1 MLLPT
6 SPRKVA
12 RTTTCIVPT
21 LEEIQTQLTAFD
33 LFRVLADEP
42 HSFFLDSGVDAPSP
56 TKRGFRYAELGRY
69 SFVGSQPF
77 LIFRSKGTNLQLD
90 WGDQIEQRSGNPFD
104 VLREILNQFQ
114 SLPLPGS
121 LPFIGGV
128 GYLGYPLRCFVE
140 ELPTTTHDDL
150 NLPDCYFA
158 FYSTVV
164 AFDHLSNRVY
174 LCQSNASG
182 SVSNRYQQQV
192 DRLRSILLSKNH
204 FSQLCSEAFGF
215 QVSHLTK
222 SPIKSNFSKLDYLS
236 TVQRAKAYIAAGD
249 IYQVNLS
256 QRLSISNDLPPP
268 ELYTRL
274 RQFSPVP
281 YGAYLHCGDFHV
293 LGASPER
300 FLHFSPSS
308 RTVETRPIK
317 GTRPRGLTPE
327 LDRKLAAEL
336 LHSEKDLAE
345 LLMIVDLERNDLG
358 RVCEIAS
365 IHVPERVVLESYSN
379 IHHLVA
385 TIRGTLRRDADRID
399 LLKSCFPGGSITGAP
414 KIRAMELIDEL
425 EPINRGIYTG
435 AIGYFGFDGA
445 MDFNIAIR
453 TCILKERCAYFHV
466 GGGIVADSEPEAEY
480 QETLDKASSWIA
492 ALETNIK
499 HNA

>member
-1 MLLPT
+1 M
-6 SPRKVA
+6 
-12 RTTTCIVPT
+12 
-21 LEEIQTQLTAFD
+21 TAFD
-33 LFRVLADEP
+33 LFRLLADEP
-42 HSFFLDSGVDAPSP
+42 HSFFLDSGVEASSP
-56 TKRGFRYAELGRY
+56 AKRVPQGENPRRVGRCCYAELGRY
-69 SFVGSQPF
+69 SFIGSQPF
-77 LIFRSKGTNLQLD
+77 LIFRSKGTNLQLNWTD
-90 WGDQIEQRSGNPFD
+90 RVEQRSGNPFD
-104 VLREILNQFQ
+104 VLREILNRFQ
-114 SLPLPGS
+114 APSLPGD

-128 GYLGYPLRCFVE
+128 GYLGYPLRCFIE
-140 ELPTTTHDDL
+140 ELPTTTDDEL

-158 FYSTVV
+158 FYDTIV
-164 AFDHLSNRVY
+164 AFDHLSNQVY
-174 LCQSNASG
+174 LCQSNAGEDSA
-182 SVSNRYQQQV
+182 NRHQLLV
-192 DRLRSILLSKNH
+192 EKLRSLLQSENCHSQHLYEKFRFH
-204 FSQLCSEAFGF
+204 FSHFA
-215 QVSHLTK
+215 K
-222 SPIKSNFSKLDYLS
+222 SPIRSNFSKGDYLS
-236 TVQRAKAYIAAGD
+236 TVQRAKAYIASGD

-256 QRLSISNDLPPP
+256 QRLSISSDLPPA

-274 RQFSPVP
+274 RQLSPVP
-281 YGAYLHCGDFHV
+281 YGAYLHCDDFHV
-293 LGASPER
+293 LSASPER

-317 GTRPRGLTPE
+317 GTRPRGLTPA
-327 LDRKLAAEL
+327 LDRKLAIEL

-365 IHVPERVVLESYSN
+365 IHVPERVALESYSN

-425 EPINRGIYTG
+425 EPTNRSVYTG
-435 AIGYFGFDGA
+435 AIGYFGFDGT

-453 TCILKERCAYFHV
+453 TCLLKEGRAYFHV

-492 ALETNIK
+492 ALDKQGTI
-499 HNA
+499 

>member
-1 MLLPT
+1 M
-6 SPRKVA
+6 
-12 RTTTCIVPT
+12 
-21 LEEIQTQLTAFD
+21 TAFD
-33 LFRVLADEP
+33 LFRLLADEP
-42 HSFFLDSGVDAPSP
+42 HSFFLDSGMDAP
-56 TKRGFRYAELGRY
+56 RLGRY

-90 WGDQIEQRSGNPFD
+90 WGDRIEQRSGNPFD
-104 VLREILNQFQ
+104 ALREILNRFQ
-114 SLPLPGS
+114 SLPLPAD

-128 GYLGYPLRCFVE
+128 GYLGYPLRCFIE

-150 NLPDCYFA
+150 KLPDCYFA
-158 FYSTVV
+158 FYDAIV
-164 AFDHLSNRVY
+164 AFDHLSNHVY
-174 LCQSNASG
+174 LCRSDVGESYA
-182 SVSNRYQQQV
+182 NRHQQQV
-192 DRLRSILLSKNH
+192 QKLRSILQSETHCSQHRCEVFRCDFSH
-204 FSQLCSEAFGF
+204 F
-215 QVSHLTK
+215 TK
-222 SPIKSNFSKLDYLS
+222 YPIRSNFSKTDYLS
-236 TVQRAKAYIAAGD
+236 TVQRAKAYIASGD

-256 QRLSISNDLPPP
+256 QRLSTSTDLPPA
-268 ELYTRL
+268 ELYAHL
-274 RQFSPVP
+274 RQLSPVP

-293 LGASPER
+293 LSASPER

-327 LDRKLAAEL
+327 LDRKLAVEL

-365 IHVPERVVLESYSN
+365 IHVPERIALESYSN

-385 TIRGTLRRDADRID
+385 TVKGTLRRDADRID

-425 EPINRGIYTG
+425 ESTNRGVYTG
-435 AIGYFGFDGA
+435 AIGYFGFDGT
-445 MDFNIAIR
+445 MDLNIAIR
-453 TCILKERCAYFHV
+453 TCILKEGRAYFHV

-480 QETLDKASSWIA
+480 QETLDKASSWMA
-492 ALETNIK
+492 VLDRQYET
-499 HNA
+499 

>member
-1 MLLPT
+1 M
-6 SPRKVA
+6 
-12 RTTTCIVPT
+12 
-21 LEEIQTQLTAFD
+21 TAFD
-33 LFRVLADEP
+33 LFRLLADEP
-42 HSFFLDSGVDAPSP
+42 HSFFLDSGTDAP
-56 TKRGFRYAELGRY
+56 RLGHY

-90 WGDQIEQRSGNPFD
+90 WGDRVERRSGNPFD
-104 VLREILNQFQ
+104 ALREILNRFQ
-114 SLPLPGS
+114 SHPLPGD
-121 LPFIGGV
+121 LPLIGGV

-140 ELPTTTHDDL
+140 ELPTATHDDL
-150 NLPDCYFA
+150 KLPDCYFA
-158 FYSTVV
+158 FYDAVV
-164 AFDHLSNRVY
+164 AFDHLSNQVY
-174 LCQSNASG
+174 LCRSNADKG
-182 SVSNRYQQQV
+182 STKRHQQQV
-192 DRLRSILLSKNH
+192 EELRSILQSENH
-204 FSQLCSEAFGF
+204 LSQLRSEGF
-215 QVSHLTK
+215 RFHVSHFTK
-222 SPIKSNFSKLDYLS
+222 SPIRSNFSKADYLS
-236 TVQRAKAYIAAGD
+236 TVQRAKAYIASGD

-256 QRLSISNDLPPP
+256 QRLSISSDLPPA
-268 ELYTRL
+268 ELYARL
-274 RQFSPVP
+274 RQLSPVP

-293 LGASPER
+293 LSASPER
-300 FLHFSPSS
+300 FLRFWPSS

-327 LDRKLAAEL
+327 LDRKLAVEL

-385 TIRGTLRRDADRID
+385 TVRGTLRGDADRID

-425 EPINRGIYTG
+425 EPTNRGVYTG

-445 MDFNIAIR
+445 MDLNIAIR
-453 TCILKERCAYFHV
+453 TCILKDGHAYFHV
-466 GGGIVADSEPEAEY
+466 GGGVVADSEPEAEY

-492 ALETNIK
+492 ALDKQHEI
-499 HNA
+499 